1 MLEPRISKR
10 NGEKNRRIKKKKSVN
25 VKIPKCNEFPR

>member
-1 MLEPRISKR
+1 MPESRISKR
-10 NGEKNRRIKKKKSVN
+10 NGEKNRRRKIKKSVN